1 MRLSVIVSTALLVP
15 ALVWLVIGTY
25 ALLHN
30 GFYSYSSLF
39 PLPFKMHS
47 LSLLNVSIF
56 YLVTFLGVTPR
67 EPMRNFLIVCSML
80 FLFNAVY
87 ELVFAVFYDSR
98 GLIVA
103 LPLALGGGL
112 LVLLLNRKFKFL
124 TRDKTKISLAV
135 LCFSCFLALML
146 TLYESGFFEHLRLYL
161 SGHTAI
167 DPHNP
172 LWILSKII
180 ALWMLFP
187 LLNLSKA
194 GEREKATDT

>member
-1 MRLSVIVSTALLVP
+1 MKLSTIVSAALLVP
-15 ALVWLVIGTY
+15 AVVWIAIGIY

-39 PLPFKMHS
+39 PFPFRMHT
-47 LSLLNVSIF
+47 LSLLNVSVF
-56 YLVTFLGVTPR
+56 YLVTFLVVTPC

-87 ELVFAVFYDSR
+87 EFVFALFYDSR

-103 LPLALGGGL
+103 LPLVLGGGL

-124 TRDKTKISLAV
+124 TSDRRKISLAIV
-135 LCFSCFLALML
+135 CFSCFLVVML
-146 TLYESGFFEHLRLYL
+146 LLNRSGFFEYVRSYL
-161 SGHTAI
+161 SGETST
-167 DPHNP
+167 DPQNP

-180 ALWMLFP
+180 CLWMLFP
-187 LLNLSKA
+187 LLKFSNA
-194 GEREKATDT
+194 GEQK